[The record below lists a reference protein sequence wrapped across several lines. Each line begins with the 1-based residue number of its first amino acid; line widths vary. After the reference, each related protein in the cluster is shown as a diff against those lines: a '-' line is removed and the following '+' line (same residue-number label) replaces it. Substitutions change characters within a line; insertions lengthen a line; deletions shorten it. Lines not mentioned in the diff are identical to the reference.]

1 MHRITNS
8 IPTGT
13 IAAIPAKAHAHR
25 ALIAA
30 ALSTTPSTLRIAHYS
45 KDIDATINS
54 LRGLGAHIEKTATGV
69 TVHPIAQRLS
79 SPTSTSTP
87 APTAT
92 PVPATASASTSVP
105 ASSSTTT
112 SAFGISSQTAPYIDA
127 HESGTTLRLLLP
139 VGVAIASDVH
149 VTAAGRLPDRPLEPL
164 KSQMEAH
171 GVSFSAP
178 KPPFTMTGHLQG
190 GHFELAGHIS
200 SQFFSGLLLAA
211 PYMDSEDIND
221 LKSADSANTVTA
233 SHQGAAV
240 TIDSTTPLQSRDYV
254 NLTIKVMNDFGVTV
268 NTNGDSF
275 SVPLPAQ
282 YVGQTDYAIEGDWS
296 NSAIWL
302 VSAALTGKPL
312 TVTGLATDSVQAD
325 RRIIDVVRQSG
336 ATVEWVDTVPGKN
349 TSHDP
354 HNNLNSTSQHTIADL
369 VCTGKATR
377 PLHVDLEQMPDLLPV
392 LAALACGIEGKSEFI
407 NGERL
412 RLKESDRLEAVTN
425 LVNDLGGHAYC
436 VGDNLYIEGTGS
448 LEGGTGDCC
457 NDHRLVMA
465 GTLMA
470 LISRKDVQLKDSEAI
485 TKSYPLFFEHWNQ
498 LGGNAHEL

>member
-8 IPTGT
+8 VPTGT

-54 LRGLGAHIEKTATGV
+54 LRGLGAQIDKTASGV
-69 TVHPIAQRLS
+69 TVQSIGHPVS
-79 SPTSTSTP
+79 SDTKS
-87 APTAT
+87 TAT
-92 PVPATASASTSVP
+92 KTAEASALT
-105 ASSSTTT
+105 SSSTTT
-112 SAFGISSQTAPYIDA
+112 SASGNSSQTTPYIEA

-139 VGVAIASDVH
+139 VGAAIASDVH

-178 KPPFTMTGHLQG
+178 KPPFTMSGHLRG

-211 PYMDSEDIND
+211 PCMKSDSENT
-221 LKSADSANTVTA
+221 SASTGVT
-233 SHQGAAV
+233 SVNKENAV

-254 NLTIKVMNDFGVTV
+254 SLTIKVMKDFGVTI
-268 NTNGDSF
+268 NTTGDSF
-275 SVPLPAQ
+275 SVPLPAR
-282 YVGQTDYAIEGDWS
+282 YVGQTDYPIEGDWS

-302 VSAALTGKPL
+302 VGAALTGQPI
-312 TVTGLATDSVQAD
+312 TVTGLAADSVQAD
-325 RRIIDVVRQSG
+325 RRIIDVIRQSG
-336 ATVEWVDTVPGKN
+336 ATVEWVNAVAETDAGNNGDN
-349 TSHDP
+349 T
-354 HNNLNSTSQHTIADL
+354 LNGAAPNSMADL
-369 VCTGKATR
+369 ICTGKATK

-412 RLKESDRLEAVTN
+412 RLKESDRLVAVTN

-436 VGDNLYIEGTGS
+436 VGDNLYIEGTGNLS
-448 LEGGTGDCC
+448 GGTGDCC

>member
-8 IPTGT
+8 VPTGT
-13 IAAIPAKAHAHR
+13 IGAIPAKAHAHR

-54 LRGLGAHIEKTATGV
+54 LRGLGAQIEKTATGV
-69 TVHPIAQRLS
+69 TVQPIGHQVSVA
-79 SPTSTSTP
+79 P
-87 APTAT
+87 ATETETAT
-92 PVPATASASTSVP
+92 ETASASTSVP
-105 ASSSTTT
+105 ASGSTTT
-112 SAFGISSQTAPYIDA
+112 SASGTSAQTAPYIDA

-139 VGVAIASDVH
+139 VGAAIASDVH

-178 KPPFTMTGHLQG
+178 KPPFTMSGHLQG

-211 PYMDSEDIND
+211 PYMKSEDID
-221 LKSADSANTVTA
+221 YSKSAGLVNTVA
-233 SHQGAAV
+233 SSDQATAV
-240 TIDSTTPLQSRDYV
+240 TIESTTPLQSRDYV
-254 NLTIKVMNDFGVTV
+254 NLTIKVMKDFGVTV
-268 NTNGDSF
+268 NTKGDGF
-275 SVPLPAQ
+275 SVPLLAQ

-302 VSAALTGKPL
+302 VGAALTGQPL
-312 TVTGLATDSVQAD
+312 TVTCLAADSVQAD

-336 ATVEWVDTVPGKN
+336 ATVEWVNAVPEKDAN
-349 TSHDP
+349 HKP
-354 HNNLNSTSQHTIADL
+354 KNNLNATSQHTIADL
-369 VCTGKATR
+369 LCTGKATK

-412 RLKESDRLEAVTN
+412 RLKESDRLVAVTN

-470 LISRKDVQLKDSEAI
+470 LISRNDVQLKDSEAI

>member
-8 IPTGT
+8 VPTGT

-30 ALSTTPSTLRIAHYS
+30 ALSTTPSTLRIALYS

-54 LRGLGAHIEKTATGV
+54 LRGLGAHIEKTDTGV
-69 TVHPIAQRLS
+69 TVYPIGYE
-79 SPTSTSTP
+79 
-87 APTAT
+87 
-92 PVPATASASTSVP
+92 SVK
-105 ASSSTTT
+105 ASSKLNAGAASESANTANSVNTVNTVNTANTANTTNTTHIANVQST
-112 SAFGISSQTAPYIDA
+112 IDA

-139 VGVAIASDVH
+139 ISAAIASNVQ

-171 GVSFSAP
+171 GVTFSAP
-178 KPPFTMTGHLQG
+178 KPPFTMTGQLIG
-190 GHFELAGHIS
+190 GQFEMAGHIS

-211 PYMDSEDIND
+211 PCM
-221 LKSADSANTVTA
+221 KSNLEYRSR
-233 SHQGAAV
+233 SV
-240 TIDSTTPLQSRDYV
+240 TITSTTPLQSRDYV
-254 NLTIKVMNDFGVTV
+254 SLTIKVMSDFGVTV
-268 NTNGDSF
+268 NTDGDNF
-275 SVPLPAQ
+275 TVPLPAQ
-282 YVGQTDYAIEGDWS
+282 YVGQQDYAIEGDWS

-302 VSAALTGKPL
+302 VAATLTGEPI
-312 TVTGLATDSVQAD
+312 TVTGLATDSIQAD

-336 ATVEWVDTVPGKN
+336 ATVTWSDETEAMSDLICSGK
-349 TSHDP
+349 
-354 HNNLNSTSQHTIADL
+354 STTPI
-369 VCTGKATR
+369 
-377 PLHVDLEQMPDLLPV
+377 HVDLEQMPDLLPV
-392 LAALACGIEGKSEFI
+392 LAALACGIKGKSEFI
-407 NGERL
+407 NGARL

-448 LEGGTGDCC
+448 LKGGTGDCC

-470 LISRKDVQLKDSEAI
+470 LISESEVQLKDSQAI

-498 LGGNAHEL
+498 LGGNANEL